1 MTIPNMVDDPQGDP
15 PSVELVTL
23 TRLPH
28 VLYLAVVAAMSLSL
42 WLLPPPE
49 AAVSVI
55 LALTMGAIAVIDAT
69 RFRIPDWLSLPAIPI
84 GIAAGAG
91 LHDFA
96 SPPSPW
102 VEHIFAAIA
111 AGALLWLVRWA
122 FHMARGVHGLGL
134 GDVKLGAAAGA
145 WVGAVALPQVLLLA
159 CGLGILIVA
168 VLQMQLGRRAIR
180 PWTGIPFGAVLAPA
194 IWIIWF
200 TERLLQ
206 LT

>member
-42 WLLPPPE
+42 WLLPPIE

-69 RFRIPDWLSLPAIPI
+69 QFRIPDWLSLPAIPI
-84 GIAAGAG
+84 GIAAVIG
-91 LHDFA
+91 LHQFA
-96 SPPSPW
+96 SAPSPW
-102 VEHIFAAIA
+102 VEHIVAAIA
-111 AGALLWLVRWA
+111 AGALLWLVRWV
-122 FHMARGVHGLGL
+122 FHRTRGGHGLGL

-145 WVGAVALPQVLLLA
+145 WVGAAALPQVLLLA

-168 VLQMQLGRRAIR
+168 VLQMRLGRSAIR
-180 PWTGIPFGAVLAPA
+180 SRTGIPFGAVLAPA
-194 IWIIWF
+194 TWIIWF